1 MNSSSLRSQKERARN
16 WAIDQ
21 GYIPGGQKTFIFN
34 KDTTKPD
41 MCEILREGVVMSS
54 HSKRINAIFE
64 NSSATPNIEKVIG
77 DKYLSRY
84 MSEFLTVKKPSYI

>member
-1 MNSSSLRSQKERARN
+1 MNLGTRRSQKERARN

-34 KDTTKPD
+34 KDITKPD
-41 MCEILREGVVMSS
+41 MCEILREGVIMSTC
-54 HSKRINAIFE
+54 SKRINMIFE
-64 NSSATPNIEKVIG
+64 NSSKTLSVEKVIG

-84 MSEFLTVKKPSYI
+84 MSEFLTVKKPSYL